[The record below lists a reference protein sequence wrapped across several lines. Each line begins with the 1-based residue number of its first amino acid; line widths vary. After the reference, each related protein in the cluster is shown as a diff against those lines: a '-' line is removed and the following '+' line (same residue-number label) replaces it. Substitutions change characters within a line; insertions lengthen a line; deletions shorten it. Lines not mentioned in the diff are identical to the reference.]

1 MQPLFLLMAFM
12 FTFIVQM
19 SEVVIER
26 ELKLRQSMATM
37 GMLDSV
43 HLSLPGEPLHGLCE
57 CSLQPSSITTDQVDA
72 RTRVSTH

>member
-1 MQPLFLLMAFM
+1 MAFM
-12 FTFIVQM
+12 FTFIIQM

-43 HLSLPGEPLHGLCE
+43 HSF
-57 CSLQPSSITTDQVDA
+57 
-72 RTRVSTH
+72 VST

>member
-12 FTFIVQM
+12 FTFIIQM

-43 HLSLPGEPLHGLCE
+43 HSFCLYLANRCMACVSVQCN
-57 CSLQPSSITTDQVDA
+57 QAPSQTTELLYL
-72 RTRVSTH
+72 

>member
-12 FTFIVQM
+12 FTFIIQM

-43 HLSLPGEPLHGLCE
+43 H
-57 CSLQPSSITTDQVDA
+57 
-72 RTRVSTH
+72 RFVSTWRTVAWLV

>member
-1 MQPLFLLMAFM
+1 MQGMQPLFLLMAFI
-12 FTFIVQM
+12 FTFTIQM

-43 HLSLPGEPLHGLCE
+43 HSF
-57 CSLQPSSITTDQVDA
+57 
-72 RTRVSTH
+72 VSTWRTVAWLV